1 MMGDTVY
8 AKAFNEPVLQTANK
22 ALSKSRLL
30 D

>member
-1 MMGDTVY
+1 MGNAVY